1 MGAVEAHVQAQ
12 ARARALRHPFEGP
25 FFRRLAI
32 GGVRHI
38 PMPLKFAT
46 MPLWGG
52 IFHAL
57 VPSARRAAERNLEA
71 ALGPMSPLEL
81 KRRSFRLFTNYA
93 QSIANLYAL
102 HYDLPLGLE
111 VTTTRGDMLEQMQ
124 RERRGAVLATGH
136 IGYWQIAPFLMSK
149 KAYAP
154 LTMAM
159 AEEPNART
167 AEFEERFRK
176 RLRIVYTTRSPLAL
190 VELARIIGQGELV
203 GMQMDRPAG
212 GAAATFDFF
221 GRPAAFPTSP
231 ATLARA
237 TRSPLIPVFI
247 VAGAD
252 RRRCEFLVEDPI
264 EVARTRDR
272 EADIAEATQRLVRTY
287 QRYVARY
294 PEQWFNF
301 FDFWGARAL
310 PSSAPSLPSSAPKA
324 RRADGESAGAA
335 RPRLPTSAPAGA
347 ASRREPGER
356 A

>member
-1 MGAVEAHVQAQ
+1 MPRAGDLCYGRSAVEVPVPAQ

-38 PMPLKFAT
+38 PTPLKFAT

-57 VPSARRAAERNLEA
+57 VPTARRAAERNLKA
-71 ALGPMSPLEL
+71 ALGPMSPFEL

-111 VTTTRGDMLEQMQ
+111 IITTRGAMLERLQ
-124 RERRGAVLATGH
+124 REHRGAVLVTGH

-159 AEEPNART
+159 AEEPNPRT
-167 AEFEERFRK
+167 AEFEQRFRE

-190 VELARIIGQGELV
+190 VELARLIGQGELV
-203 GMQMDRPAG
+203 GMQMDRHAG
-212 GAAATFDFF
+212 GAWAMFDFF
-221 GRPAAFPTSP
+221 GRPAPFPTSP

-237 TRSPLIPVFI
+237 TRSPIIPVFI
-247 VAGAD
+247 VACGD
-252 RRRCEFLVEDPI
+252 RRRRCEFLVEDPI
-264 EVARTRDR
+264 EVACSRDR
-272 EADIAEATQRLVRTY
+272 EADVADATQRLVRIY
-287 QRYVARY
+287 ERYVARY

-301 FDFWGARAL
+301 FDFWASPTPL
-310 PSSAPSLPSSAPKA
+310 
-324 RRADGESAGAA
+324 AG
-335 RPRLPTSAPAGA
+335 RM
-347 ASRREPGER
+347 
-356 A
+356 